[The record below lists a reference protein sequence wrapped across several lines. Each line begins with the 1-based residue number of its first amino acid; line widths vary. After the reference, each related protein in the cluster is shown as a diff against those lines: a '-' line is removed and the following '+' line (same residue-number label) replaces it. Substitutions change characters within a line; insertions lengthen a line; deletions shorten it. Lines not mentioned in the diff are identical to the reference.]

1 MCMYGYYGLLGLL
14 PTSGENFKST
24 GPLEIYLLRK
34 MMTFNTYFT
43 RCVCVCVCV
52 CVSACRVNNSSVNK
66 TAYRCYDHLGMVRCM
81 FKGFPNTCINF
92 LF

>member
-1 MCMYGYYGLLGLL
+1 MYGYYGLLGLL
-14 PTSGENFKST
+14 LTSGENFKST

-43 RCVCVCVCV
+43 HCV

-66 TAYRCYDHLGMVRCM
+66 TAYRCTWHGEVHV
-81 FKGFPNTCINF
+81 
-92 LF
+92 

>member
-14 PTSGENFKST
+14 LTSGENFKST

-34 MMTFNTYFT
+34 IMTFILPA
-43 RCVCVCVCV
+43 VCVCVCV

-66 TAYRCYDHLGMVRCM
+66 TAYRCYDHLGTVRCM
-81 FKGFPNTCINF
+81 FKGFPNT
-92 LF
+92 